1 MSHFDNVRTPD
12 IAFNQTADMLQGPRT
27 YTFPPAIPL
36 HKRKIEMKEESNVII
51 PDKPE
56 LEQELEPDPY
66 PEDETILQKLMDW
79 LSKPLNLSLF
89 VSIVALLLV
98 ILF

>member
-1 MSHFDNVRTPD
+1 MDQLYSVRTPD
-12 IAFNQTADMLQGPRT
+12 ITFNQTADMLRGPPT
-27 YTFPPAIPL
+27 YVFPHVGTI
-36 HKRKIEMKEESNVII
+36 HQQKTEMKEEPIEII
-51 PDKPE
+51 PS
-56 LEQELEPDPY
+56 LEPDSDPY
-66 PEDETILQKLMDW
+66 PEDKTILQKLMDW